1 MVINY
6 SINEYVLLIPKGKPK
21 LLKSLSKEK
30 QPYGMGR
37 FIDMVEPYG
46 RMVSDNFGNDKYV
59 DSLNITGNVFKT
71 GIGMEKLRL
80 VVG

>member
-1 MVINY
+1 
-6 SINEYVLLIPKGKPK
+6 
-21 LLKSLSKEK
+21 
-30 QPYGMGR
+30 MGR